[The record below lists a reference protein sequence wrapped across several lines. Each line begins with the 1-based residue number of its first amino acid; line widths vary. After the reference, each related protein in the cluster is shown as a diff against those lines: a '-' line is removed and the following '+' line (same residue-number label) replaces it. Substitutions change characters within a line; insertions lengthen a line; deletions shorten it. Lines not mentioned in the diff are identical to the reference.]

1 MRLTIKT
8 RLYGLSVSGL
18 VFVAAVSIAGYWG
31 ITSVE
36 KTTVEVAA
44 TGSAIRN
51 HIEAGVF
58 NDLTRNDISAVFT
71 AKGDEQQNRVD
82 DFAQHSKLLANRIAK
97 ARGFATDPA
106 SRTMLDYET
115 QLSDQYLKAG
125 AALIDAVLH
134 NPAAAPGLLGPYLQ
148 SYKELQGKIEETS
161 DQLTK
166 SAQEA
171 EVDAARKSARAT
183 HIMFGMCGVSL
194 LLMLLGSFVSV
205 RAISRSLGQLITMIQ
220 NIAEG
225 EGDVTTRMEAASGFA
240 NDELGEVSRL
250 FNLFMDKL
258 QEILRGVT
266 AHTHKLGL
274 ASEQLLEASE
284 QITVNSGETAVQS
297 SSAARL
303 TQQVSQNLQS
313 LSMGAGEMTTTI
325 QSIAANAHE
334 AAKVAGSA
342 VAAAETANNTVSQ
355 LGRSSTEI
363 GAVLKVISSI
373 AQQTNLL
380 ALNATIEAAR
390 AGEAGKGFAV
400 VANEV
405 KELAKQT
412 AKATEDIGLKITAIQ
427 VDTRGAVS
435 AIESVSGVIHQIN
448 NISATI
454 AAAVEEQS
462 ATTNEMTRNASEA
475 ASGASDISANIVGVA
490 QAAEG
495 TSARAQESQRAAQE
509 LTSIATELGTL
520 MRQFKIER
528 VDRRF
533 NISVPV
539 QLTGS
544 DLNGHALDLEVMT
557 VDVSA
562 QGAQLRGI
570 SAKLRIGAQVSL
582 ARSGRVEPFL
592 VAWVGEP
599 GTPRTGQVG
608 VTAVNAASSFWNDL
622 VELPANSASSEESHT
637 KQAPA
642 KRKARAHSA

>member
-1 MRLTIKT
+1 MQLTIKT
-8 RLYGLSVSGL
+8 RLYGLSIFGL
-18 VFVAAVSIAGYWG
+18 IFVAAVSATGYWG

-51 HIEAGVF
+51 HIEAGVY
-58 NDLTRNDISAVFT
+58 NDLTRTDTSALFT
-71 AKGDEQQNRVD
+71 AKGDDQQNKVD
-82 DFAQHSKLLANRIAK
+82 DFNQHSKLLADRIAK

-106 SRTMLDYET
+106 SRSMLDYET
-115 QLSDQYLKAG
+115 QLSDQYLKSG
-125 AALIDAVLH
+125 NALIDAVLH
-134 NPAAAPGLLGPYLQ
+134 NPAAAPALLGPYLQ

-166 SAQEA
+166 SAEEA
-171 EVDAARKSARAT
+171 ELGAARKATRAT
-183 HIMFGMCGVSL
+183 HIMFMMCGVSL
-194 LLMLLGSFVSV
+194 FLLLLGSFASV
-205 RAISRSLGQLITMIQ
+205 RAISQSLRQLIQMIQ

-225 EGDVTTRMEAASGFA
+225 EGDVTARMEAARGFA

-258 QEILRGVT
+258 QGILRGVT
-266 AHTHKLGL
+266 AHTHKLTT

-284 QITVNSGETAVQS
+284 QITINSGDTATQS
-297 SSAARL
+297 TSVSRV

-313 LSMGAGEMTTTI
+313 LSMGASEMTSTI
-325 QSIAANAHE
+325 QNIAANAHE
-334 AAKVAGSA
+334 AAKVAASA
-342 VAAAETANNTVSQ
+342 VTAADTANATVSQ
-355 LGRSSTEI
+355 LGKSSKEI
-363 GAVLKVISSI
+363 GEVLKVITTI

-427 VDTRGAVS
+427 VDTKGAAS
-435 AIESVSGVIHQIN
+435 AIASVSGVIHQIN
-448 NISATI
+448 SISATI

-462 ATTNEMTRNASEA
+462 ATTNEMTRNANEA
-475 ASGASDISANIVGVA
+475 ASGAADISSSIGGVA

-509 LTSIATELGTL
+509 LSSVAAQLNAL

-528 VDRRF
+528 IDRRF
-533 NISVPV
+533 DISVPV
-539 QLTGS
+539 RLTATDIDGQG
-544 DLNGHALDLEVMT
+544 LELDVMT
-557 VDVSA
+557 VNVSR
-562 QGAQLRGI
+562 QGAQLKGI
-570 SAKLRIGAQVSL
+570 PRAKLRLGNQVTL
-582 ARSGRVEPFL
+582 ARAQRREEFQI
-592 VAWVGEP
+592 AWVGEDD
-599 GTPRTGQVG
+599 TARAGQIG
-608 VTAVNAASSFWNDL
+608 VSAIDPDSSFWNDL
-622 VELPANSASSEESHT
+622 AELPAESVR
-637 KQAPA
+637 QAGNYSP
-642 KRKARAHSA
+642 KVKARAHSA

>member
-1 MRLTIKT
+1 MQLTIKT
-8 RLYGLSVSGL
+8 RLYGLSIFGL
-18 VFVAAVSIAGYWG
+18 IFVAAVSVTGYWG

-51 HIEAGVF
+51 HIEAGIY
-58 NDLTRNDISAVFT
+58 NDLTRTDTSAVFT
-71 AKGDEQQNRVD
+71 AKGDDQQNKVD
-82 DFAQHSKLLANRIAK
+82 DFAQHSKLLADRIAK
-97 ARGFATDPA
+97 ARGFATDPT
-106 SRTMLDYET
+106 SRSMLDYET
-115 QLSDQYLKAG
+115 QLSDQYLKSG
-125 AALIDAVLH
+125 DALIDAVLH
-134 NPAAAPGLLGPYLQ
+134 HPAAAPALLGPYLQ

-171 EVDAARKSARAT
+171 ELDAARKATRAT
-183 HIMFGMCGVSL
+183 HIMFVMCGVSL
-194 LLMLLGSFVSV
+194 FLLLLGSFASV
-205 RAISRSLGQLITMIQ
+205 RAISRSLRQLIQMIQ

-225 EGDVTTRMEAASGFA
+225 EGDVTTRSEAASGFG

-266 AHTHKLGL
+266 AHTHKLAI
-274 ASEQLLEASE
+274 ASDQLLEASG

-297 SSAARL
+297 GSAARL

-342 VAAAETANNTVSQ
+342 VAAAETANATVSQ

-373 AQQTNLL
+373 AEQTNVL

-405 KELAKQT
+405 KELAQQT
-412 AKATEDIGLKITAIQ
+412 AKATQDIGLKITAIQ
-427 VDTRGAVS
+427 TDTKGAVS
-435 AIESVSGVIHQIN
+435 AIQSVTGVIHQIN
-448 NISATI
+448 TISATI

-475 ASGASDISANIVGVA
+475 ASGASDISANIGGVA

-495 TSARAQESQRAAQE
+495 TSARAQESHRAAQE
-509 LTSIATELGTL
+509 LTSIASQLSAL

-533 NISVPV
+533 QISVPV
-539 QLTGS
+539 RLTAT
-544 DLNGHALDLEVMT
+544 DPNGQALDLEVTT
-557 VDVSA
+557 VDVS
-562 QGAQLRGI
+562 QKGAQLQGI
-570 SAKLRIGAQVSL
+570 HAKLRVGNQVTL
-582 ARSGRVEPFL
+582 ARSGRLEPFL
-592 VAWVGEP
+592 IAWVGEA
-599 GTPRTGQVG
+599 GTPRAGQIGVSALDTG
-608 VTAVNAASSFWNDL
+608 SSFWND
-622 VELPANSASSEESHT
+622 VIEFPANYAGGEKGHSKHY
-637 KQAPA
+637 PA